1 MPREGHGEEY
11 PTGTLTSVAHS
22 LRDGYSVVHT
32 VAWVQHDSIA
42 RRKAGGH
49 FRNSAISVID
59 LNQRGARATV
69 YNPKNRP
76 TVTFPK

>member
-1 MPREGHGEEY
+1 M
-11 PTGTLTSVAHS
+11 THS
-22 LRDGYSVVHT
+22 LRDDYSVVHT
-32 VAWVQHDSIA
+32 IAWVQHDTIA

-69 YNPKNRP
+69 CNPKNRP
-76 TVTFPK
+76 TIVFPK